1 MHFLFRNIGTLLVAK
16 FVLSFLNDM
25 ADIKDINGTY
35 ITLVPKIKD
44 AREMTDFRPI
54 SLCNVVYK
62 LISFCFGE

>member
-1 MHFLFRNIGTLLVAK
+1 
-16 FVLSFLNDM
+16 M

-35 ITLVPKIKD
+35 ITIVPKIKD

-62 LISFCFGE
+62 RE